1 MSFKYKGEELNK
13 MIISEEEFIARNWE
27 YEIKTKYG
35 FSFMDRVNNKQ
46 YMSKSV

>member
-1 MSFKYKGEELNK
+1 MSFKYGEELNK

-35 FSFMDRVNNKQ
+35 FYGS
-46 YMSKSV
+46 YE